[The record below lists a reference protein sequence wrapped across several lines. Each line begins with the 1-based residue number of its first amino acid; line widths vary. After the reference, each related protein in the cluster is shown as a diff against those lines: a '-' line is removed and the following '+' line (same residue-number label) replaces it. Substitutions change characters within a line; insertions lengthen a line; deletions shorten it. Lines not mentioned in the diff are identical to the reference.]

1 MSYASYGVRTYRGNI
16 LYKYNIISAN
26 IEYNMCFYA
35 LDGVYNLNLLVK
47 IREIKARILLHAAV
61 MIK

>member
-26 IEYNMCFYA
+26 LEYNMCFY
-35 LDGVYNLNLLVK
+35 DGVYSLNLLVK